1 MFWTIWRKTCQ
12 FADKNIKKKAISIL
26 FIKSNAVLK
35 PQQDKNESS
44 AKFAK
49 QMKYITG

>member
-12 FADKNIKKKAISIL
+12 FADKKKKTAILIL

-44 AKFAK
+44 AKFAI

>member
-12 FADKNIKKKAISIL
+12 FADKNKKKTAILIL

-44 AKFAK
+44 AKFAI

>member
-12 FADKNIKKKAISIL
+12 FADKKKTAILLL

-44 AKFAK
+44 AKFAI